1 MENMDW
7 GEVFEFVSFGN
18 VGSDHLDDSAY
29 YVIVAPQ
36 NVVGST
42 IMTKLLEMVRIF
54 ISCVSIKKPQELCV
68 ARLAFPAGDG
78 SSDQHGGFLHAAQK
92 CMGRRRHTY

>member
-7 GEVFEFVSFGN
+7 GDVFEFVSFGN
-18 VGSDHLDDSAY
+18 VGSDHLDESAY

-42 IMTKLLEMVRIF
+42 IMTKLLEMVR
-54 ISCVSIKKPQELCV
+54 SCFWALDCTLAHLRVSGPQKRYTYVVGVRHLKK
-68 ARLAFPAGDG
+68 
-78 SSDQHGGFLHAAQK
+78 K
-92 CMGRRRHTY
+92 